1 MTTIRGVAKFA
12 HAHQFIQKLGTTC
25 NVTAPLV
32 PCRVFG
38 ALEAGATCYSASMRA
53 SVAGL
58 RCQVIDK
65 LEFFITVAKEHSFSK
80 AAEIC
85 GVTQPTLSAGIKQL
99 EDMLGVLL
107 VNRSSRFHGLTKE
120 GEHVLIWAKR
130 IVSDTRAMRM
140 EVRTLREGLSGQ
152 LKIAAIPTAL
162 GIVSALTAP
171 FLEKHPS
178 VRFKVLSAPSSE
190 ILSMLD
196 NLDIDAGLTYLDNE
210 PLGRVR
216 TVPLCAERY
225 CLLTVAGNPLGDR
238 DRVTWSD
245 VAQIPLCL
253 LTPDMQNRRIV
264 DALMREA
271 GGAPVTTL
279 ESDSV
284 ILLYDHVRAGHWAT
298 IMPEKLAATLGVGE
312 PVRAIPIFEPEVV
325 HEIGLVVPLR
335 DPVIPMVAALVAE
348 ARKLAESKELVT

>member
-1 MTTIRGVAKFA
+1 MRQSHALQAYFWSNARFLALWRGRRRA
-12 HAHQFIQKLGTTC
+12 IL
-25 NVTAPLV
+25 
-32 PCRVFG
+32 R
-38 ALEAGATCYSASMRA
+38 SRRA
-53 SVAGL
+53 SAAGL
-58 RCQVIDK
+58 RWQVIDK

-120 GEHVLIWAKR
+120 GERVLIWAKR
-130 IVSDTRAMRM
+130 IVSDARAMRI

-162 GIVSALTAP
+162 GFVSALTAP
-171 FLEKHPS
+171 FLEKHPG
-178 VRFKVLSAPSSE
+178 VRFKVLSAPSTE

-216 TVPLCAERY
+216 TVPLCTERY

-238 DRVTWSD
+238 DRVTWAD
-245 VAQIPLCL
+245 VGQIPLCL

-264 DALMREA
+264 DTLMREA
-271 GGAPVTTL
+271 GGAPLTTL
-279 ESDSV
+279 ESNSV

-298 IMPEKLAATLGVGE
+298 IMPERLAATLGVGE
-312 PVRAIPIFEPEVV
+312 PVRAIPIVEPEAV

-348 ARKLAESKELVT
+348 ARKLAASRELAS